1 MAPRASRGGG
11 SLRQCYEET
20 LLPPGLRPDL
30 SRDRLRTALVSLS
43 PIHYRDGDMR
53 RDYGWTR
60 AICSA
65 LLVAGAL
72 ALGVRLVL
80 TLLFVALVTTDAP
93 VVALFNFCLS
103 LVVGRLLLD
112 EHAFRPNEPRRSRRD
127 VWRASAVALARRVRS
142 RAASA

>member
-1 MAPRASRGGG
+1 
-11 SLRQCYEET
+11 
-20 LLPPGLRPDL
+20 
-30 SRDRLRTALVSLS
+30 
-43 PIHYRDGDMR
+43 MR

-65 LLVAGAL
+65 LLVAGGL
-72 ALGVRLVL
+72 ALGVRVVL

-112 EHAFRPNEPRRSRRD
+112 EGVFRPNEPRRSRREA
-127 VWRASAVALARRVRS
+127 WLANAVAVARRVGS
-142 RAASA
+142 HVTSADRDRL